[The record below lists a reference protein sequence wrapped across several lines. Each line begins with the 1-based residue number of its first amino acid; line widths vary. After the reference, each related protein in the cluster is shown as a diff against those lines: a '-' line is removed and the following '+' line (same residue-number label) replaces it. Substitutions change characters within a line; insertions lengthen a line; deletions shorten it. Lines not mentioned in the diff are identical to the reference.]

1 MENSVVLTLEGKESY
16 FKELRLNFCGHSV
29 CEPSHHIGPAAHP
42 CYVLHY
48 ILDGKGTYQVD
59 GRTYH
64 LHKGE
69 GFLMQP
75 NVMSSYEAD
84 SVRPWTYIWI
94 GFEGTK
100 AKAILEQMGFSNHNL
115 TYVSSVGS
123 HLEKIVTEM
132 LYDESNGLE
141 QELFLQSQL
150 FRFLS
155 HLSRECSTDSVA
167 FQRNNQH
174 YYVRAAEEFIREH
187 YAEEIKVQDIAD
199 HVQISRSYLTNLFQA
214 ILKTSPG
221 DYLTHFRLT
230 RAHEQLQIT
239 DDPIGTI
246 ANACGYRD
254 PLVFSK
260 AFKQMTGLTPTQ
272 FRKKARM
279 EYRISIDHARDAK
292 RRKY

>member
-1 MENSVVLTLEGKESY
+1 MENSVVLTLEAKESQ
-16 FKELRLNFCGHSV
+16 FKELHLNFCGQSV

-48 ILDGKGTYQVD
+48 ILDGKGSYQVD
-59 GRTYH
+59 GRTYN
-64 LHKGE
+64 LQKGE
-69 GFLMQP
+69 GFLIQP
-75 NVMSSYEAD
+75 NVISSYEAD
-84 SVRPWTYIWI
+84 AVNPWTYIWI

-100 AKAILEQMGFSNHNL
+100 AKTLLEQMGFSAYNL
-115 TYVSSVGS
+115 TYSSLAGNY
-123 HLEKIVTEM
+123 LQKIISEM
-132 LYDESNGLE
+132 LQDDSNGLE

-155 HLSRECSTDSVA
+155 FLSHELSTDSVA

-174 YYVRAAEEFIREH
+174 YYVRAAEAFIREH

-214 ILKTSPG
+214 SLKTSPG

-239 DDPIGTI
+239 NDSIGTI
-246 ANACGYRD
+246 ANSCGYHD

-260 AFKQMTGLTPTQ
+260 AFKQMTGMTPTQ
-272 FRKKARM
+272 FRKKVRI
-279 EYRISIDHARDAK
+279 ERRISIEKSRNSK
-292 RRKY
+292 KL